1 MTSTKKTWR
10 VPPDHKDFKMEM
22 DKDFQKQGRCITSLH
37 KSKLKYQIQMLRT
50 EHANR

>member
-10 VPPDHKDFKMEM
+10 VPPDHKEFEMEM
-22 DKDFQKQGRCITSLH
+22 DKDFQKQERRFASLQ
-37 KSKLKYQIQMLRT
+37 KAKLKYQIQMLRT